1 VERLE
6 NGKLYVLK
14 AIHLADTSPRER
26 EAALAEVETLK
37 RLQLPRP
44 HPFVVRYLES
54 FLWHDTLHIVMTY
67 CAGGDLHAHLKERK
81 AQGRFLPE
89 HVIVDWLIQL
99 LLAIRKCH
107 ESHIIHRDIKSS
119 NIFLVPSRIT
129 APPPPPLST
138 PASAQ
143 ASTATADGTVDAAT
157 AAAAAAVDEPS
168 FTLKLGDFGI
178 SKLLNSTSEMAM
190 SIVGTPYSM
199 SPEVCENKPYSFASD
214 IWAIGM

>member
-129 APPPPPLST
+129 APPPPSA
-138 PASAQ
+138 PASSAQ
-143 ASTATADGTVDAAT
+143 ASTATAAIDT
-157 AAAAAAVDEPS
+157 AAAAVDEPS